1 MNDVILTI
9 TNKMFGCAGVVDS
22 EGMLTGIVTDGDLR
36 RHMSRDFRNT
46 TAAEVMTKAPK
57 TILTDSLASEALGI
71 MNDNA
76 ITVMFVVDADKPV
89 GIIHLHDCLR
99 AGIA

>member
-1 MNDVILTI
+1 
-9 TNKMFGCAGVVDS
+9 
-22 EGMLTGIVTDGDLR
+22 
-36 RHMSRDFRNT
+36 MSRDFRST
-46 TAAEVMTKAPK
+46 TAAEVMTKFPK
-57 TILTDSLASEALGI
+57 TIRTESLASEALGV

-76 ITVMFVVDADKPV
+76 ITVMFVVDADKPI